1 MQQNRAHV
9 RLLIV
14 AGVALLWTLAIFG
27 RLAYLQLY
35 RHGDYLTKA
44 QRQQQRIIEISPKR
58 GAIYDR
64 NMHALA
70 MSIKVDSA
78 FAIPSQIKDKT
89 FASQLISRA
98 IGVPADVVE
107 SRLDSSQNFVWIER
121 KLNSEKAEEL
131 KQLNLAGVYTQPENK
146 RFYPKGSLA
155 SHVVGFVDMDEKG
168 LGGIE
173 YALDSQV
180 RGKSEKILMMADA
193 HQNPFDGGE
202 ARKER
207 APAWCSRWTRK
218 FNTSRNA
225 SLPRR

>member
-9 RLLIV
+9 RLVIV

-35 RHGDYLTKA
+35 RHGDYLAKA

-78 FAIPSQIKDKT
+78 FAIPSQIKDK
-89 FASQLISRA
+89 ALAAQLISGA
-98 IGVPADVVE
+98 ISVPADVIE

-121 KLNSEKAEEL
+121 KLPPDKTEAL
-131 KQLNLAGVYTQPENK
+131 TQLN
-146 RFYPKGSLA
+146 
-155 SHVVGFVDMDEKG
+155 
-168 LGGIE
+168 
-173 YALDSQV
+173 
-180 RGKSEKILMMADA
+180 
-193 HQNPFDGGE
+193 
-202 ARKER
+202 
-207 APAWCSRWTRK
+207 
-218 FNTSRNA
+218 
-225 SLPRR
+225 